1 MIDSFIFTNQGR
13 SVINAIDVL
22 TETRYY
28 GHFYVIF
35 MFELHEKSYH
45 SKAESRLP
53 EDGILFTWDVLYLY
67 T

>member
-35 MFELHEKSYH
+35 MFELHEKKS
-45 SKAESRLP
+45 SQQ
-53 EDGILFTWDVLYLY
+53 G
-67 T
+67 